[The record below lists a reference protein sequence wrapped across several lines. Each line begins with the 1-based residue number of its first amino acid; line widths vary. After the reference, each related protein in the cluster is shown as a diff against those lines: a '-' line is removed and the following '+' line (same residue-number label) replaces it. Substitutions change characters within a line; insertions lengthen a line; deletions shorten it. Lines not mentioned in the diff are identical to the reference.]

1 MTDPGSNT
9 SLNFPLKGVLTGPF
23 LFYKLTK
30 IEYIMLNQE
39 QLQKLKPKLEKFT
52 QEREEAR
59 YKYLGMLSEYQ
70 LFIKEPRQT
79 LIYTKL
85 NPTQHF
91 LFKRVLHGLK
101 MYNKEEVAKMHWDKK
116 RRVTKVWKRGQ
127 NTINELKQYVSWLQ
141 IQPIF
146 RIFTKSELGKELYE
160 MPFEYLPDYK
170 NKMTLKSLGLNYE
183 DLIIKF
189 MGQGLLPKNYLS
201 LK

>member
-1 MTDPGSNT
+1 
-9 SLNFPLKGVLTGPF
+9 
-23 LFYKLTK
+23 
-30 IEYIMLNQE
+30 MLNQE
-39 QLQKLKPKLEKFT
+39 QIQKLKPKLEQFKI
-52 QEREEAR
+52 EREEAR
-59 YKYLGMLSEYQ
+59 YTYLGMLSEYQ
-70 LFIKEPRQT
+70 LFIKEPRQV

-101 MYNKEEVAKMHWDKK
+101 MYTREEVAKMHWDKK

-127 NTINELKQYVSWLQ
+127 DTINELKQYVSWQQVKPL
-141 IQPIF
+141 F
-146 RIFTKSELGKELYE
+146 RIFTKSELGRQIYE
-160 MPFEYLPDYK
+160 CPFEYLPDYK

>member
-1 MTDPGSNT
+1 
-9 SLNFPLKGVLTGPF
+9 
-23 LFYKLTK
+23 
-30 IEYIMLNQE
+30 MLNQE

-70 LFIKEPRQT
+70 LFIKEPKQT

>member
-1 MTDPGSNT
+1 
-9 SLNFPLKGVLTGPF
+9 
-23 LFYKLTK
+23 
-30 IEYIMLNQE
+30 MLNQE
-39 QLQKLKPKLEKFT
+39 QLKKLKPKLEQFN

-59 YKYLGMLSEYQ
+59 YTYLGMLSEYQ
-70 LFIKEPRQT
+70 LFIKDPKQT

-101 MYNKEEVAKMHWDKK
+101 MYTKEEINNMHWDKK

-127 NTINELKQYVSWLQ
+127 DVINELKQFVSWQQVKPL
-141 IQPIF
+141 F
-146 RIFTKSELGKELYE
+146 RIFAKSELGKEIYE

-201 LK
+201 L

>member
-1 MTDPGSNT
+1 MFN
-9 SLNFPLKGVLTGPF
+9 K
-23 LFYKLTK
+23 K
-30 IEYIMLNQE
+30 
-39 QLQKLKPKLEKFT
+39 QLQELKPKLEKFKE
-52 QEREEAR
+52 EREEAR
-59 YKYLGMLSEYQ
+59 YTYLGMLSEYQ
-70 LFIKEPRQT
+70 LFIKEPKQT

-101 MYNKEEVAKMHWDKK
+101 MYNEEEVSKMHWDKK

-127 NTINELKQYVSWLQ
+127 NVINELKQFVSWQQVKPL
-141 IQPIF
+141 F
-146 RIFTKSELGKELYE
+146 RIFTNSELGRAIYE
-160 MPFEYLPDYK
+160 APFEYLSDFK

>member
-1 MTDPGSNT
+1 
-9 SLNFPLKGVLTGPF
+9 
-23 LFYKLTK
+23 
-30 IEYIMLNQE
+30 MLNE
-39 QLQKLKPKLEKFT
+39 KQLQELKPKLEKFT

-59 YKYLGMLSEYQ
+59 YTYLGMLSEYQ
-70 LFIKEPRQT
+70 LFIKEPKQI

-101 MYNKEEVAKMHWDKK
+101 MYDREEVTNMHWDKK
-116 RRVTKVWKRGQ
+116 RRITKVWKRGQ
-127 NTINELKQYVSWLQ
+127 NVINELKQFVSWQQVKPL
-141 IQPIF
+141 F
-146 RIFTKSELGKELYE
+146 RIFTNSELGRAIYE
-160 MPFEYLPDYK
+160 APFEYLPDYK
-170 NKMTLKSLGLNYE
+170 NKMTLKSLSLNYE

>member
-1 MTDPGSNT
+1 
-9 SLNFPLKGVLTGPF
+9 
-23 LFYKLTK
+23 
-30 IEYIMLNQE
+30 MLNE
-39 QLQKLKPKLEKFT
+39 KQLQKLKPKLEQFN

-59 YKYLGMLSEYQ
+59 YTYLGMLSEYQ
-70 LFIKEPRQT
+70 LFIKDPKQT

-101 MYNKEEVAKMHWDKK
+101 MYTKEEINNMHWDKK

-127 NTINELKQYVSWLQ
+127 DVINELKQFVSWQQAKPL
-141 IQPIF
+141 F
-146 RIFTKSELGKELYE
+146 RIFAKSELGKEIYE

-201 LK
+201 L